1 MVSVI
6 GDVLSTAEVVALREA
21 AADLPFQDGRAS
33 AGRFAAGV
41 KNNEQAENSPVLE
54 AILDKVK
61 AALDGNPLFRSVARP
76 RRYTR
81 MLVSRYEPGMEYGS
95 HVDDAIMGGA
105 RTDLS
110 FTLFLSDP
118 EAYDGGGLIMEE
130 AVEDRRFRVDAGDMV
145 LYPTGQLHRVEPV
158 TRGTR
163 LAVVGWVQ
171 SWVRDPARR
180 EVLHDLDTA
189 TQAVFEA
196 GGKTQHFD
204 RLLKAKTNLYRMW
217 AEG

>member
-1 MVSVI
+1 MVTVI
-6 GDVLSTAEVVALREA
+6 GNVLSTAEVAALREA
-21 AADLPFQDGRAS
+21 AADLPFADGQAT
-33 AGRFAAGV
+33 AGRYAAGV
-41 KNNEQAENSPVLE
+41 KNNEQAESSPALA

-61 AALDGNPLFRSVARP
+61 AALDGNALFRSVARP

-81 MLVSRYEPGMEYGS
+81 MLVSRYAPGMEYGA

-118 EAYDGGGLIMEE
+118 ESYDGGGLIMQEQ
-130 AVEDRRFRVDAGDMV
+130 VEDRRFRLDPGDMV

-158 TRGTR
+158 TRGAR

-171 SWVRDPARR
+171 SWVRDPAQR

-189 TQAVFEA
+189 TQAVFDA
-196 GGKTQHFD
+196 GGKSPHFD